1 MTYDIWF
8 IWYFM
13 RISWDI
19 TWYFGIKW
27 WDNAVTDSLII
38 CRIWLGSSIPSSNR
52 FPISCW
58 KKTDTPN
65 APNRSP
71 VPWIVQGA
79 PCGRITQK
87 KRAPWPH
94 GWVLK
99 DLNVLQQFRTL
110 GWHHSWVMARWSGGR
125 CHTFPW
131 TTHEHGPVR
140 GTQISSAWEWPIGV
154 APRIRLGYK

>member
-110 GWHHSWVMARWSGGR
+110 GWHHSWVMARWSGAGATLSR
-125 CHTFPW
+125 GQPMNM
-131 TTHEHGPVR
+131 GPSEGHRYQVR
-140 GTQISSAWEWPIGV
+140 ENDRSELP
-154 APRIRLGYK
+154 LGSG